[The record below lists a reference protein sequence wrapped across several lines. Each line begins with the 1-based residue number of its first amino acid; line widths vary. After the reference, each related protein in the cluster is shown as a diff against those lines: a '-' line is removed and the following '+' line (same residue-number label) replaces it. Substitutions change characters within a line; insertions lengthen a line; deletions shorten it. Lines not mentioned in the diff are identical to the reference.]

1 MIVFKMKTYSTPVGR
16 GLYRTFRMLPGQTHM
31 SAGRKAIKTKRVL
44 NDQAKMA
51 LKSPVSATLGTA
63 VPVPGATALAT
74 NTVGRYVESPVLA
87 KVAPRYGQSIE
98 RFVNRNI

>member
-1 MIVFKMKTYSTPVGR
+1 MIVFKLKTYSTPVGR
-16 GLYRTFRMLPGQTHM
+16 GLYRAFRLLPGQTHM

-51 LKSPVSATLGTA
+51 LKNPVSATLGTA
-63 VPVPGATALAT
+63 VPVPGATVLAT
-74 NTVGRYVESPVLA
+74 NTVGRYVESPVLT

-98 RFVNRNI
+98 RLVNRNI

>member
-1 MIVFKMKTYSTPVGR
+1 
-16 GLYRTFRMLPGQTHM
+16 M

-44 NDQAKMA
+44 NDQAKTA
-51 LKSPVSATLGTA
+51 LKNPVSATLGTA
-63 VPVPGATALAT
+63 VPVPGATVLAT

-87 KVAPRYGQSIE
+87 KVAPKYGQSVE